1 MVASVKIEQNMVDKR
16 DFKNISEVILQEY
29 EDIHIPGY
37 LPRLLFLIDSMS
49 CIRIKQFSLN
59 IPKIM
64 KIIEKVSAWEN
75 I

>member
-1 MVASVKIEQNMVDKR
+1 MVASVKIEQNMVEKR
-16 DFKNISEVILQEY
+16 NFKNISEVILQEY

-49 CIRIKQFSLN
+49 CIKQFSLN

-64 KIIEKVSAWEN
+64 KIIENVSAWEN
-75 I
+75 M